1 MANPH
6 PLVERVQAQLKQLG
20 LDANVVPP
28 PKTKPRF
35 PADGWLRISEDGA
48 QVDYVVEAKARLAP
62 ASLGAAMMQLQHAAT
77 ATGHPALLVTE
88 HITPPMA
95 ETLRGQKQQFADAA
109 GNAYLEA
116 PGLRVMVIGRKPPA
130 AHANTSAGKAY
141 TSAGKAYTTSGLK
154 VMFALLCDPA
164 LANATQR
171 TIAASAGV
179 ALGSIPAVLADLQQ
193 AGHMAELK
201 QGRRLAANKRLL
213 DEWALAY
220 ARRLRAKTLQAT
232 YEVKDF
238 GAWQQWTIEAPA
250 ALWGGEPAAQL
261 LVQYL
266 RPGVLTLYAE
276 KIPPR
281 LLVAQRM
288 IKLSSVVQ
296 GQGVLEWRKPFWGQL
311 PDAPRPDTVHPVLVY
326 ADLLATGDAR
336 CIETAQIV
344 YDTHLARLLPAA

>member
-20 LDANVVPP
+20 LNANVVSPP
-28 PKTKPRF
+28 TTKPRF
-35 PADGWLRISEDGA
+35 PADGWLRIFDGGA
-48 QVDYVVEAKARLAP
+48 PVDYVVEAKARLTP

-77 ATGHPALLVTE
+77 AAGHPALLVTE

-130 AHANTSAGKAY
+130 AHANTN

-171 TIAASAGV
+171 AIAAGAGV

-213 DEWALAY
+213 DEWSLTY
-220 ARRLRAKTLQAT
+220 ARRLRAKTLRMT

-238 GAWQQWTIEAPA
+238 DTWQQWTIEAPA

-288 IKLSSVVQ
+288 IKVSQSVE
-296 GQGVLEWRKPFWGQL
+296 GPRVLEWRKPFWGQL
-311 PDAPRPDTVHPVLVY
+311 PAAPRPDTVHPVLVY

-336 CIETAQIV
+336 CIETARIV